1 MFGLHVR
8 FVAQPGQGDALEAI
22 LLEADE
28 ALAEREACRLHVVS
42 RSPEEPESVW
52 VTEAWTSRE
61 EHQRSLEDERVRA
74 LIERARP
81 LIADVADRTE
91 LRPVG
96 GKGL

>member
-1 MFGLHVR
+1 M
-8 FVAQPGQGDALEAI
+8 
-22 LLEADE
+22 
-28 ALAEREACRLHVVS
+28 
-42 RSPEEPESVW
+42 W

-61 EHQRSLEDERVRA
+61 EHERSLEDKGVRA

-81 LIADVADRTE
+81 LIAEIGDRTE